1 MLLVADHD
9 LCDRNLAGLPEHGEK
24 QPVGLL
30 SALVRLEVVG
40 LAKVDWIDLVHVD
53 EVADVDRMRQLDVET
68 IDVLVRQ
75 LDVAALLDFEAAHD
89 LVRIDVLA
97 RVLADLVVP
106 DRLQVA
112 LRQEVETQL
121 LRLGRRVHAHRH
133 RHEAEG
139 DRAAPDCTRH
149 RAVDTRVSI
158 RPNTATTRVTRG
170 VDIPQKASPPSG
182 GVDSWG
188 RLRRPQVVPR
198 PGKRLWILWRGR
210 LHEGR
215 EPTCSCENLCCLWM
229 TCS

>member
-1 MLLVADHD
+1 
-9 LCDRNLAGLPEHGEK
+9 
-24 QPVGLL
+24 GLL

-97 RVLADLVVP
+97 RVLADLVVF

-112 LRQEVETQL
+112 LRQEVEAQL

-133 RHEAEG
+133 RDEAEG

-170 VDIPQKASPPSG
+170 SISPKGFSTQRGGRQLGPASPAPSRSETG
-182 GVDSWG
+182 GKDCGYCGEVDSA
-188 RLRRPQVVPR
+188 RAA
-198 PGKRLWILWRGR
+198 
-210 LHEGR
+210 
-215 EPTCSCENLCCLWM
+215 NLLV
-229 TCS
+229 SA